1 MRNSSF
7 LSLHRKTTLVW
18 ISSFAFLLVGVI
30 GCTKIND
37 PTELGG
43 DVLPVIDNIRT
54 FQTFLEANTN
64 NFLFT
69 DSNKVFY
76 SDDLALGHIDDD
88 REFGKTHAD
97 AFFTILPPTAMFYPF
112 YRKDSVVGID
122 SVILSLSYK
131 GYYGDSN
138 SFQTLRVFE
147 IDQQS
152 GFNDTSLYRYD
163 QSAFATRGAELGSK
177 TYRIKQLSDSIP
189 FIRKRD
195 TSKLAGVVRI
205 RLNSQ
210 LGSRFANYD
219 TSTTSNGAYRSD
231 SSFLSSFRGL
241 AVKSDNSGNALTY
254 FSPSDIKTKL
264 IVYYRVQKN
273 GTIDT
278 TLTEFYHSKGGQANL
293 VSRTP
298 GGAYAQYLANNQ
310 VNDDKVYLQSAPGS
324 YATIRIPGLD
334 TLQNAVIHRAEL
346 LVTPLETEQRSFF
359 FYPKAL
365 FLDRINERGD
375 TARLFDFDMN
385 PRDNFTSFSY
395 DYARFGGLLL
405 RDSMYRFD
413 IARYVQ
419 RIVTNDSTNFTLR
432 IQAPLR
438 TYAYSSQFRRVNL
451 IGISD
456 QVGYGRIVI
465 AGGNFLNPAKRL
477 RLRVVYSKL

>member
-1 MRNSSF
+1 MQNSF
-7 LSLHRKTTLVW
+7 IQSLRRST
-18 ISSFAFLLVGVI
+18 SFAWIAAIALLIAGMI
-30 GCTKIND
+30 SCTKIND

-43 DVLPVIDNIRT
+43 DLLPVIDNIRT
-54 FQTFLEANTN
+54 FQTFLETNTD

-97 AFFTILPPTAMFYPF
+97 AYFTIFPPTAMFYPF
-112 YRKDSVVGID
+112 YRKDSIVGID
-122 SVILSLSYK
+122 SVVLSLSYK

-138 SFQTLRVFE
+138 SLQTLRVFE
-147 IDQQS
+147 IDQLS

-163 QSAFATRGAELGSK
+163 QQTFATRGPELGSK
-177 TYRIKQLSDSIP
+177 TYRIKQLSDSVT

-195 TSKLAGVVRI
+195 TSKLAGVIRI

-210 LGSRFANYD
+210 LGTRFANYD
-219 TSTTSNGAYRSD
+219 TSTTSNGAYRND

-241 AVKSDNSGNALTY
+241 AIRSDNNGNALTY

-273 GTIDT
+273 STIDT

-298 GGAYAQYLANNQ
+298 GGAYAQYLSNNQ
-310 VNDDKVYLQSAPGS
+310 PNDDKVYLQSAPGS
-324 YATIRIPGLD
+324 YATINIPGLD

-346 LVTPLETEQRSFF
+346 LVTPLETDQSSFF
-359 FYPKAL
+359 YFPKAL
-365 FLDRINERGD
+365 YLDRINASRD

-385 PRDNFTSFSY
+385 PRDNFSSFSY

-405 RDSMYRFD
+405 RDSTYRFD
-413 IARYVQ
+413 ITRYVQ

-438 TYAYSSQFRRVNL
+438 TYAYSSQFRRVSQ

-465 AGGNFLNPAKRL
+465 AGGRFLNPAKRL